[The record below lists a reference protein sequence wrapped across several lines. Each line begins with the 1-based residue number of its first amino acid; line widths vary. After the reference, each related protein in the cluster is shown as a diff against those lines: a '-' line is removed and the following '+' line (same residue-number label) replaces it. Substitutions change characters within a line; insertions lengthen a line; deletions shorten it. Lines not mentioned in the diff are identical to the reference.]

1 MTVKELS
8 QNLDLTVLNS
18 ADLSREISDA
28 YAGDLLSW
36 VMGHG
41 QEANAWITIMSNNNV
56 IAVASLLDFSC
67 IILAEGV
74 IPEDDFLTL
83 AKEKCITV
91 LSSKMGIFELCAKV
105 FENIK
110 E

>member
-8 QNLDLTVLNS
+8 QNLNLSVLNE
-18 ADLSREISDA
+18 ADLDREIVNA

-41 QEANAWITIMSNNNV
+41 EEGNAWITIMSNNNV

-83 AKEKCITV
+83 AKDKCINV

-105 FENIK
+105 YKNIK